1 MDFLILLA
9 VFVALLALA
18 YVTYRNI
25 SNLDSRLRRIED
37 ILKNAQVVAEPV
49 HLPPSTGF
57 AAANVSTNPGV
68 ARPVASRSPSAP
80 KTITHFQPSQTGS
93 GSNSGSGFG
102 VPGWG
107 GENAPSV
114 PVHVERVAEPEFS
127 EDESVSVNDNVE
139 TDDVSVD
146 EQGDG
151 DNELEVA
158 DKEEEGEEI
167 EVDADE
173 EEIGDDVNEEEF
185 VNVDEEV
192 VEDDE
197 EASAVDNSLSAE
209 DKATRTIQV
218 DADFDDSELTLDDI
232 LSNMEQ
238 ENLRSA
244 PAPVPVQPQP
254 QAQAQVQRNYDELK
268 VVEIR
273 EILRKANVSIPANA
287 KKSEMI
293 ALMKQRGL

>member
-1 MDFLILLA
+1 MDLLILLA

-57 AAANVSTNPGV
+57 AAANVSTNPSV
-68 ARPVASRSPSAP
+68 ARPIPSRSPSAP
-80 KTITHFQPSQTGS
+80 KTITHFQPSQSGS
-93 GSNSGSGFG
+93 GSGSGFG

-107 GENAPSV
+107 GESAPSV
-114 PVHVERVAEPEFS
+114 PVHVERVAEPEF
-127 EDESVSVNDNVE
+127 DESVSVGDNV
-139 TDDVSVD
+139 DGDVSLDDQGDVEIDEEAENTHVEGVGDISNKEVDVDNDEEIVD
-146 EQGDG
+146 E
-151 DNELEVA
+151 
-158 DKEEEGEEI
+158 
-167 EVDADE
+167 DE
-173 EEIGDDVNEEEF
+173 EVVDEDSTDKKV
-185 VNVDEEV
+185 VDEEV
-192 VEDDE
+192 SVEEIVDD
-197 EASAVDNSLSAE
+197 VLSAE

-244 PAPVPVQPQP
+244 PVPAQP
-254 QAQAQVQRNYDELK
+254 QAQQVQRNYDELK

-273 EILRKANVSIPANA
+273 EILRRANVSIPANA

>member
-49 HLPPSTGF
+49 HLPPSMGV
-57 AAANVSTNPGV
+57 AAAKMSTNPDV

-93 GSNSGSGFG
+93 GSALSSGFG

-107 GENAPSV
+107 GEGVPSV
-114 PVHVERVAEPEFS
+114 PVHVERVAEPEPEPEADF
-127 EDESVSVNDNVE
+127 DESASGGDE
-139 TDDVSVD
+139 DVSVGDVEID
-146 EQGDG
+146 EEAENTHVEDAGDIS
-151 DNELEVA
+151 NKEV
-158 DKEEEGEEI
+158 DVDDDEEI
-167 EVDADE
+167 VDE
-173 EEIGDDVNEEEF
+173 EEVVDEESTDKK
-185 VNVDEEV
+185 VVDEEV
-192 VEDDE
+192 SVEEIVDD
-197 EASAVDNSLSAE
+197 VLSAE

-244 PAPVPVQPQP
+244 PVPVQPQP
-254 QAQAQVQRNYDELK
+254 QSQRNYDELK